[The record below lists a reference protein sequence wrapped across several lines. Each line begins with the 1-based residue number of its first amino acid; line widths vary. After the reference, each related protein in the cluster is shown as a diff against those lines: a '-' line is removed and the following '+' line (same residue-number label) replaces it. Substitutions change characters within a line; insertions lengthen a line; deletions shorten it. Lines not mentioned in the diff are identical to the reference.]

1 VKNTMSILVTDTPTG
16 VFFISG
22 LPNTGQKIGC
32 NYTVGGQIMEYNKAI
47 SVLLLDECLQDFIE

>member
-1 VKNTMSILVTDTPTG
+1 MSILVTDTPTG